1 MLPSKAILI
10 IDFIIM
16 QNFLFYL
23 FSIITLISAL
33 FVVLSRNAVNSAM
46 FMILAFSGTAGL
58 FFLLEA
64 FFIGVI
70 QILVYAGAVMVL
82 FLFVIML
89 LNVEK
94 MTTRRPSCFSV
105 LFGSLGFVILLASTV
120 YILHSSPELSTI
132 SAPQVSENIN
142 FETPFAY
149 TTSSQSFGYGL
160 FTKYMLP
167 IQVAGFLLLTAMIGI
182 VVISKKY
189 KSDTP

>member
-1 MLPSKAILI
+1 
-10 IDFIIM
+10 M

-23 FSIITLISAL
+23 FSILTLVSAL
-33 FVVLSRNAVNSAM
+33 LVVLNRNAVNSAM
-46 FMILAFSGTAGL
+46 FMILAFAGTAGL

-94 MTTRRPSCFSV
+94 MAIKRVGWRTVFFS
-105 LFGSLGFVILLASTV
+105 SLGFVALLVGTV
-120 YILHSSPELSTI
+120 YMVKLSPELSI
-132 SAPQVSENIN
+132 STAPEVLQNVSFEN
-142 FETPFAY
+142 PLAY
-149 TTSSQSFGYGL
+149 TTSSKSFGYGL

-167 IQVAGFLLLTAMIGI
+167 LQVAGFLLLIAMVGI
-182 VVISKKY
+182 VIISKKY
-189 KSDTP
+189 KSEN